1 MLPQSAGGKWPA
13 EAVLVT
19 VAEEN
24 GQAKI
29 REVEFG
35 RP

>member
-1 MLPQSAGGKWPA
+1 MLPQSAGGKLPA
-13 EAVLVT
+13 EAVLLT
-19 VAEEN
+19 VNEEN
-24 GQAKI
+24 RQATI